1 MTNEAVTIKLN
12 FLAPLL
18 VLLGCAV
25 PLFAEYPPELYDFLV
40 YVNTQPSITDIE
52 TKIIEY
58 EEKYAGRLYEYTEVL
73 LHKLRILRESIG
85 SRERLDTLNMLDE
98 RWAALAAQRD
108 LTSDEYRVWADVLN
122 MRIPLVPMKKLIQ
135 DSRSAYEYFN
145 TAIRLDK
152 RNAAAH
158 RNLGTWS
165 LFAPRIAGGGLNKA
179 LKSLKRAVALS
190 DNDLDRYFA
199 LIWLSQVHM
208 KKGDEKNHAQALDE
222 AGEIF
227 GETVFLGYVR
237 DQNKNGKMIGE

>member
-1 MTNEAVTIKLN
+1 MSTLEVSDLTKAYGATKVLEGISFTLRSGGCTALIGPNGAGKSTTIQLS
-12 FLAPLL
+12 FLVPLF
-18 VLLGCAV
+18 VLLGCAA
-25 PLFAEYPPELYDFLV
+25 PLSAEYPRELYDFLV

-52 TKIIEY
+52 AKIVEY
-58 EEKYAGRLYEYTEVL
+58 EEKYAGRLYEYTEVR
-73 LHKLRILRESIG
+73 LHTLRIFRESIG
-85 SRERLDTLNMLDE
+85 SRERLDT
-98 RWAALAAQRD
+98 
-108 LTSDEYRVWADVLN
+108 
-122 MRIPLVPMKKLIQ
+122 
-135 DSRSAYEYFN
+135 
-145 TAIRLDK
+145 

-199 LIWLSQVHM
+199 LIWLSQGYM
-208 KKGDEKNHAQALDE
+208 KNGDEKNHVQALGE

-237 DQNKNGKMIGE
+237 DQNENGKMIGE

>member
-1 MTNEAVTIKLN
+1 MINEAVRVKLN

-25 PLFAEYPPELYDFLV
+25 PLFAEYPPELYDFLG

-58 EEKYAGRLYEYTEVL
+58 EEKYAGRLYEYTEIL
-73 LHKLRILRESIG
+73 LHKLRILRESID
-85 SRERLDTLNMLDE
+85 SRERLDT
-98 RWAALAAQRD
+98 
-108 LTSDEYRVWADVLN
+108 
-122 MRIPLVPMKKLIQ
+122 
-135 DSRSAYEYFN
+135 
-145 TAIRLDK
+145 

-179 LKSLKRAVALS
+179 LRSLKRAAALS

-199 LIWLSQVHM
+199 LIWLSQGYM
-208 KKGDEKNHAQALDE
+208 KNGDEKNHAQALGE